1 MASGTAKR
9 IQALRKRTGKSIGEI
24 ASLVGLGDMAYFD
37 LETYDDELVTVLSL
51 EQVRRLGDA
60 LGVSTQMLFSDQ
72 PTPAEFRSNSYDDLV
87 SLVRAHIVRA
97 GSKEAVEN
105 ALGWELDAFLESEA
119 TALSSYSAEFLQA
132 LCAHVGVDWMTALP

>member
-1 MASGTAKR
+1 
-9 IQALRKRTGKSIGEI
+9 
-24 ASLVGLGDMAYFD
+24 
-37 LETYDDELVTVLSL
+37 
-51 EQVRRLGDA
+51 
-60 LGVSTQMLFSDQ
+60 MLFSDQ